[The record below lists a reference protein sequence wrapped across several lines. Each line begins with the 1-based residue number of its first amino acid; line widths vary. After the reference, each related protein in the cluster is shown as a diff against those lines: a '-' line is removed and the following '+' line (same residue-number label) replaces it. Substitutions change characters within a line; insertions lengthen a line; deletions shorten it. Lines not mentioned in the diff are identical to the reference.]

1 MQSAQLYLGLLQH
14 TVDDHRLRFD
24 TSGVA
29 GLQMRFLARTAGMAA
44 RITECLPWPRPPAED
59 VGIVLL
65 ESAHTRQPLQGPAV
79 LIAVQD
85 AKVREAQGEL
95 SVAACAIGKHETV
108 PCRGE
113 SKWLALSR
121 LCAQLSSIGQ
131 GSFKA
136 IQAIGKLDHPTPSEA
151 HLGSSWA

>member
-1 MQSAQLYLGLLQH
+1 MSACPG
-14 TVDDHRLRFD
+14 
-24 TSGVA
+24 
-29 GLQMRFLARTAGMAA
+29 
-44 RITECLPWPRPPAED
+44 PRPPAED

-85 AKVREAQGEL
+85 AEVREAQGEL
-95 SVAACAIGKHETV
+95 PVAASAVGKHEAV
-108 PCRGE
+108 PCGGP
-113 SKWLALSR
+113 SNWLALSR
-121 LCAQLSSIGQ
+121 LCAQLSIIGQ
-131 GSFKA
+131 GSFQA